1 MKLFYSLVFLCFS
14 TIALKGQIKVDSV
27 QTLETV
33 VLSDVKLQ
41 QNNYGFKTTTLKD
54 SVLQNDSKSF
64 TDILRFNSNVYFKE
78 NGYGMVSSPSFRG
91 TNASQTAVI
100 WNGISINSQLNGQT
114 DFNLININNFDNV
127 VIKNGG
133 GSVQYG
139 SGVIGGSIHL
149 NNKLNF
155 SSHFDNQLRLNYG
168 SFNTQKASFNTN
180 YGSSK
185 FAANF
190 GFQYVTSDNDYR
202 YLGTDEFNE
211 NGAFNNLNF
220 NVNLGCFISENN
232 ILKLYHQ
239 SFLGERELSGT
250 LNTISRNKYLDE
262 NFRTL
267 LEWANIGN
275 HYTSK
280 VKVAHLQELFKFYQ
294 NKDLDGYSYG
304 KVNTYLI
311 KHILDY
317 NLSKK
322 IALKSILDYNYFEAD
337 GSSFR
342 SPNRSAFSAT
352 AIATY
357 KPNSKS
363 TFAFNIRQD
372 VTSDFESPLLFSLD
386 GSYQFKNFYKIM
398 LNASKNFR
406 VPTFNDLF
414 WQPGGNLNL
423 KPETSYQVDLGHQL
437 QYKWVTLDLNTYYIK
452 NENLIQWKPSN
463 SGFWSPINI
472 NQTHSYGAELGLKLN
487 KTFGSHTITL
497 NGNYSYTISEDLEAN
512 KQLIYVPKHK
522 ANVSIAYNVKRL
534 SFYYQH
540 MFNDMVFTTE
550 DNIISPLYSLPKYDL
565 GNIGISYQLIQNKN
579 HNLRLGL
586 DINNLFDTPYQ
597 NVIFRPMPNRNYN
610 IQLHYKF

>member
-1 MKLFYSLVFLCFS
+1 MKFFYSLVFLCFG
-14 TIALKGQIKVDSV
+14 IIVLKGQTKVDSV

-114 DFNLININNFDNV
+114 DFNLINVNNFDNV

-139 SGVIGGSIHL
+139 SGAIGGSIHL

-190 GFQYVTSDNDYR
+190 GFQYVTSDNDYK
-202 YLGTDEFNE
+202 YLGTNEVNE

-220 NVNLGCFISENN
+220 NVNLGYFISENN

-250 LNTISRNKYLDE
+250 LNTVSRNKYLDE

-280 VKVAHLQELFKFYQ
+280 VKIAHLQELFKFYQ
-294 NKDLDGYSYG
+294 NKDLGSYSYG

-311 KHILDY
+311 KHVFDY
-317 NLSKK
+317 ALTKK
-322 IALKSILDYNYFEAD
+322 IALKSILDFNYFEAD
-337 GSSFR
+337 GSSFGNPTR
-342 SPNRSAFSAT
+342 NAFSAT
-352 AIATY
+352 AIAAY
-357 KPNSKS
+357 QPNNR
-363 TFAFNIRQD
+363 TNIGFNIRQD
-372 VTSDFESPLLFSLD
+372 ITSDFDSPLLFSLD
-386 GSYQFKNFYKIM
+386 GSYQLSKFYKVLI
-398 LNASKNFR
+398 NASKNFR

-414 WQPGGNLNL
+414 WQPGGNLDV
-423 KPETSYQVDLGHQL
+423 KPETSYQVDLGHQFT
-437 QYKWVTLDLNTYYIK
+437 YKWAILNINTYYIK
-452 NENLIQWKPSN
+452 NENLIQWRPN
-463 SGFWSPINI
+463 ISGIWSPINI
-472 NQTHSYGAELGLKLN
+472 DQTQSYGAEVGLELN
-487 KTFGSHTITL
+487 KTFGNHNIAL
-497 NGNYSYTISEDLEAN
+497 NGNYSYTISEDLEN
-512 KQLIYVPKHK
+512 KKQLIYVPKHR
-522 ANVSIAYNVKRL
+522 ANLSIGYSIKRL

-540 MFNDMVFTTE
+540 LFNDMVFTTE
-550 DNIISPLYSLPKYDL
+550 DNIVSSLYSLPKYDL
-565 GNIGISYQLIQNKN
+565 GNTGISYQLIQNN
-579 HNLRLGL
+579 SHNLRLGL
-586 DINNLFDTPYQ
+586 DVNNVFDTPYQ